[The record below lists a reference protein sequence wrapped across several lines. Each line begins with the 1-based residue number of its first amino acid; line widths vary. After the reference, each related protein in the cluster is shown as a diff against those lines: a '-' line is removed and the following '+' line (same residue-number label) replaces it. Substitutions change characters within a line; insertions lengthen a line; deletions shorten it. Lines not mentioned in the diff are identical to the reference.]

1 MDKWLKRNAE
11 GTSNEERN
19 ASEGSSNKI
28 LDKCAPKKSKTY
40 HFHQEWELDYFF
52 TMVNGNC
59 CCLICNTS
67 LAIPKKGNLERHF
80 NTMHSKYQT
89 DFPPNSE
96 IRKSKLQ
103 SLKLQLK
110 VQENMFSGPI
120 EQSKAATEASF
131 QVSYRIA
138 QKCKPFSD
146 GEYIKEIFE
155 EVSDSLFVNFK
166 NKNEIKKAVHGLQL
180 SRNTVMR
187 RIETISKNLNE
198 QLQKD
203 IDLCVAFS
211 LQFDESTDVTDTAQ
225 LLVFIRMVFED
236 FSTKEELLSMI
247 SLKEKTRGF
256 DIFTAFKAY
265 ISQIKLPLYKLV
277 SMTTDG
283 APAMTGIHN
292 GFIALCHKDED
303 FPDFISYHCI
313 IHQQVLAS
321 KRLNTK
327 HVMDI
332 SFKIVNSI
340 KGKSLQRRLFKQQ
353 LHEKEPELV
362 LHTDVR
368 WLSRSKFLQRFRD
381 LLDEIIKFLDERG
394 DDYRQLRDLDWQC
407 DLAFLADFTGKLSTL
422 NLNLQGK
429 NKTLTEM
436 MSSIAA
442 FQSQAVS
449 MIVDIEKKRFEQF
462 VNIKDH
468 MEKHPTYNFIS
479 EKYTTEIRAV
489 VADFEIRFS
498 DFRKIEKLVLFVS
511 YPFND
516 SIDHNNIYELAT
528 KFADTFQMEHKML
541 QNEIITL
548 RCDIVL
554 KARSTSGLDF
564 WALVSNE
571 KYPNLKKCVEQLHSC
586 FGSTYLCFKKYVTG
600 RSHRVSLV
608 DK

>member
-11 GTSNEERN
+11 GTSNEEIN

-28 LDKCAPKKSKTY
+28 LDKCAPKKKSKTY

-52 TMVNGNC
+52 TLVKENC

-89 DFPPNSE
+89 DFPANSE

-103 SLKLQLK
+103 ALKSQFK

-120 EQSKAATEASF
+120 EQSKAATESSF
-131 QVSYRIA
+131 RVSYIIA

-166 NKNEIKKAVHGLQL
+166 NKNEIKKAVRGLQL

-187 RIETISKNLNE
+187 RIETVSKNLNE

-203 IDLCVAFS
+203 IVLCVAFS
-211 LQFDESTDVTDTAQ
+211 LQFDESTDITDTAQ

-247 SLKEKTRGF
+247 SLKGKTRGL
-256 DIFTAFKAY
+256 DIFTEFKAY
-265 ISQIKLPLYKLV
+265 ICQIKLPLYKLV

-292 GFIALCHKDED
+292 GFIALYHKDED

-353 LHEKEPELV
+353 LDEKEPELA

-407 DLAFLADFTGKLSTL
+407 DLAFLADFTVKLSTL

-429 NKTLTEM
+429 DKTLTEM

-442 FQSQAVS
+442 FQTQAAS
-449 MIVDIEKKRFEQF
+449 
-462 VNIKDH
+462 
-468 MEKHPTYNFIS
+468 S
-479 EKYTTEIRAV
+479 
-489 VADFEIRFS
+489 
-498 DFRKIEKLVLFVS
+498 
-511 YPFND
+511 
-516 SIDHNNIYELAT
+516 
-528 KFADTFQMEHKML
+528 
-541 QNEIITL
+541 
-548 RCDIVL
+548 
-554 KARSTSGLDF
+554 SGQDF
-564 WALVSNE
+564 WALVSKE

-586 FGSTYLCFKKYVTG
+586 FGSTYLCESAFSYLKQTKNKH
-600 RSHRVSLV
+600 RSRLTDVHTLDSLRLAISNYKPDYAKLV
-608 DK
+608 EDAQAQCSH

>member
-1 MDKWLKRNAE
+1 MDKWLKRSAE
-11 GTSNEERN
+11 GTSNDERN
-19 ASEGSSNKI
+19 TSEGSSNKI
-28 LDKCAPKKSKTY
+28 LDKCAPKKSKAY

-52 TMVNGNC
+52 TMVKENC

-67 LAIPKKGNLERHF
+67 LAMPKKGNLERHF

-103 SLKLQLK
+103 ALKSQLK

-166 NKNEIKKAVHGLQL
+166 NKIEIKKAVHGLQL

-187 RIETISKNLNE
+187 RIEIISKNLNE

-203 IDLCVAFS
+203 ITRCVAFS

-225 LLVFIRMVFED
+225 LLVFIRMVFKD
-236 FSTKEELLSMI
+236 FSTKEELLGMI
-247 SLKEKTRGF
+247 SLKGKTRGL
-256 DIFTAFKAY
+256 DIFTEFKAY
-265 ISQIKLPLYKLV
+265 ICQIELCMYKLV

-292 GFIALCHKDED
+292 GFIALCRKDED

-353 LHEKEPELV
+353 LDEKEPELAM
-362 LHTDVR
+362 HTDVR
-368 WLSRSKFLQRFRD
+368 WLSRGKFLQRFRD

-394 DDYRQLRDLDWQC
+394 DDCQQLCDLDWQC

-442 FQSQAVS
+442 FQCQTAS
-449 MIVDIEKKRFEQF
+449 MIVDIEKIKFEQF
-462 VNIKDH
+462 ANIKDH
-468 MEKHPTYNFIS
+468 MEKHPTYNFH
-479 EKYTTEIRAV
+479 
-489 VADFEIRFS
+489 F
-498 DFRKIEKLVLFVS
+498 
-511 YPFND
+511 
-516 SIDHNNIYELAT
+516 
-528 KFADTFQMEHKML
+528 
-541 QNEIITL
+541 
-548 RCDIVL
+548 
-554 KARSTSGLDF
+554 
-564 WALVSNE
+564 
-571 KYPNLKKCVEQLHSC
+571 
-586 FGSTYLCFKKYVTG
+586 
-600 RSHRVSLV
+600 
-608 DK
+608 